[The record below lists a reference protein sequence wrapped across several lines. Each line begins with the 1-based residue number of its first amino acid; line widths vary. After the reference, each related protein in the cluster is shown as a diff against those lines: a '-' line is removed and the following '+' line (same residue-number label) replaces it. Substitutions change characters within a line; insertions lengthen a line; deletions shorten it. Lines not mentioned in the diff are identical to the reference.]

1 MSRGSSLTQRRNAD
15 QLALPQQNDL
25 FFLELKRRNGYKV
38 AVAIVPWLLIQ
49 IATQAFAF
57 FEIPQ
62 GRAAG
67 GFALVLSFHSL
78 ALARAG
84 LCPG

>member
-1 MSRGSSLTQRRNAD
+1 MNPRN
-15 QLALPQQNDL
+15 

-38 AVAIVPWLLIQ
+38 AVAIVAWLLIQ

-62 GRAAG
+62 RRAAG
-67 GFALVLSFHSL
+67 GFALGLSFHSL
-78 ALARAG
+78 ALA
-84 LCPG
+84 PGWLWSG